1 MVKTRL
7 YNDEDNTKAAALWT
21 LKTVLIQALKMLHPY
36 MPFITEEIYVNLREV
51 LIEAGVSA
59 DSMEESVMIAAWPKF
74 NDEWNFSEDEIA
86 VDTIKDAV
94 RGIRNLRTDMNVPN
108 SKKATVYVVSEK
120 ENIRKIF
127 EDAKVFFA
135 TLGFASEV
143 IVQTDKTGIAD
154 DAVSAVIHD
163 AVVYMPFA
171 ELVDIEKEKERLAKE
186 EKRLQGE
193 IKRCEGMLNNP
204 NFVGK
209 APQAKIDEEKAKLEK
224 YTGMLET
231 VKERL
236 NQLA

>member
-1 MVKTRL
+1 MVKPRL
-7 YNDEDNTKAAALWT
+7 YNDDDTTKAAALWT
-21 LKTVLIQALKMLHPY
+21 LKTVLIEALKMLHPY

-51 LIEAGVSA
+51 LIEAGVDA
-59 DSMEESVMIAAWPKF
+59 ATMEESVMIASWPVYK
-74 NDEWNFSEDEIA
+74 DEWNFAEDEYA

-120 ENIRKIF
+120 DKVRKIF

-171 ELVDIEKEKERLAKE
+171 ELVDIDKEKERLAKE
-186 EKRLQGE
+186 EKRLNGE

-236 NQLA
+236 AQLS

>member
-1 MVKTRL
+1 M
-7 YNDEDNTKAAALWT
+7 
-21 LKTVLIQALKMLHPY
+21 
-36 MPFITEEIYVNLREV
+36 
-51 LIEAGVSA
+51 
-59 DSMEESVMIAAWPKF
+59 
-74 NDEWNFSEDEIA
+74 A
-86 VDTIKDAV
+86 VDTIKYAV

-108 SKKATVYVVSEK
+108 SKKATVQVVSEK

-143 IVQTDKTGIAD
+143 IVQADKTGIAD

-236 NQLA
+236 QQLG